1 MDWLQEM
8 KDDPTKAYCKPCR
21 CSIRARKAD
30 LITHSE
36 CKKHKFA
43 LSAICIRPTGSFQFK
58 STNLKMQHTQANMVL
73 FVSAHRPIIEINHL
87 KELCNANIT
96 GETIKM
102 HSIK

>member
-8 KDDPTKAYCKPCR
+8 MDDPTKAYCKPCR

-36 CKKHKFA
+36 CKKHKSA

-73 FVSAHRPIIEINHL
+73 FVSAHRAIMAIDHL
-87 KELCNANIT
+87 KELCNANIFN
-96 GETIKM
+96 
-102 HSIK
+102 